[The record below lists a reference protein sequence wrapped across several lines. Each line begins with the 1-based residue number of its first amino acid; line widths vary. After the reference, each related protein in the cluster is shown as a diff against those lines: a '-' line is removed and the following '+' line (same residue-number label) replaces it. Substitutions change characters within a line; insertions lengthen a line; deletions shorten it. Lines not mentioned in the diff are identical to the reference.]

1 MLHKDL
7 TQRIIN
13 AAKAVHTDLGP
24 GLPRNCYRAAM
35 EIELRDMGVMAEA
48 DKPVKIHYRG
58 QSIGELGVDF
68 CVDNA
73 ILAMCVEG
81 EDIHPDEYGRLRT
94 LLKNLDLEVGLLLK
108 FNGPRLDV
116 RRVEAVHK
124 KPQPAEAKQ
133 E

>member
-13 AAKAVHTDLGP
+13 AAKAVHTELGP
-24 GLPRNCYRAAM
+24 GLPRACYRRAL
-35 EIELRDMGVMAEA
+35 EIELRESGVMAEA
-48 DKPVKIHYRG
+48 EKPVRVHYRG
-58 QSIGELGVDF
+58 QNIGELPVDF
-68 CVDNA
+68 CVDNS
-73 ILAMCVEG
+73 ILAMCVDG
-81 EDIHPDEYGRLRT
+81 EEIHPDEYGRLRT

-124 KPQPAEAKQ
+124 KAQPEEAKQ
-133 E
+133 D

>member
-13 AAKAVHTDLGP
+13 AAKAVHTELGP
-24 GLPRNCYRAAM
+24 GLPRACYRSAL
-35 EIELRDMGVMAEA
+35 EIELRDLGVLAEA
-48 DKPVKIHYRG
+48 DKPVKIYYRG
-58 QSIGELGVDF
+58 QPIGELSVDF

-81 EDIHPDEYGRLRT
+81 EDIHADEYGRLRT

-116 RRVEAVHK
+116 RRVEAAHK
-124 KPQPAEAKQ
+124 KPPAEAKQ
-133 E
+133 Q